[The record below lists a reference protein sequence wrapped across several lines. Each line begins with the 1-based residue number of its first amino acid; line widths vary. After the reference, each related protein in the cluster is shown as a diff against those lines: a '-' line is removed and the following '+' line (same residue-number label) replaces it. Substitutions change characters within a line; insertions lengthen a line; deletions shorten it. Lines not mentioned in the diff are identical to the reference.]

1 MQYECFHRKHSI
13 ESIFCLGI
21 LICTRITPF
30 ALKIEILYVYI
41 LYKIPF
47 LSKQPNLIV
56 PATLN
61 QGEKTNNKKCFD
73 NHIKMKNNTHKI
85 GTQGLIAQS
94 QARMTFY
101 FFCFLGF
108 LDQIKIFRDPS
119 SCVQI
124 LNAYI
129 LFLKNK
135 TWE

>member
-61 QGEKTNNKKCFD
+61 
-73 NHIKMKNNTHKI
+73 
-85 GTQGLIAQS
+85 
-94 QARMTFY
+94 
-101 FFCFLGF
+101 
-108 LDQIKIFRDPS
+108 
-119 SCVQI
+119 
-124 LNAYI
+124 
-129 LFLKNK
+129 
-135 TWE
+135 